1 MGQVLTIRRANEN
14 QVKLASRFIEATQGT
29 LYVSSHDVRL
39 IVQLQGA
46 QILFDNPYT
55 PGVLLNKSTR
65 SSTTAERFDPH
76 TATSREQVKKLA

>member
-1 MGQVLTIRRANEN
+1 MGQILTVRRTNEN
-14 QVKLASRFIEATQGT
+14 QIKLASRFIEAMQGP
-29 LYVSSHDVRL
+29 LHIRSHDVRL

-55 PGVLLNKSTR
+55 CGVLLNKSTR

-76 TATSREQVKKLA
+76 TATSREQIEKLA